1 MSFLKKKLVLFS
13 SINASSPRKLKE
25 MLSRDGQKSIEGK
38 LMDFHSLA
46 KETHVERKAL
56 VSQFQKSR
64 LFWLFWGGKLQVD
77 NSSFSSETHDGPRM
91 YVIYTYN
98 VHDHVDCLKP
108 KVRTNPKMLSPFGA

>member
-1 MSFLKKKLVLFS
+1 MLFS

-38 LMDFHSLA
+38 LVNFHPSLA
-46 KETHVERKAL
+46 KETDTCRKAL

-64 LFWLFWGGKLQVD
+64 FFWLFWGGKLQVD

-91 YVIYTYN
+91 YLIYTYN
-98 VHDHVDCLKP
+98 VHDHVDCHKP
-108 KVRTNPKMLSPFGA
+108 KVRTNPKMLTPFGA